1 MTSALP
7 RGLARIR
14 DVVMSLQLLLPVFL
28 ITNKCINLEYFSV
41 RMITSNSRNFGRFTA
56 TLSRE
61 RKTIHVARLSLK
73 ERENN
78 GQED

>member
-28 ITNKCINLEYFSV
+28 ITNKCINLDNIQGPQIVYLNQ
-41 RMITSNSRNFGRFTA
+41 I
-56 TLSRE
+56 
-61 RKTIHVARLSLK
+61 
-73 ERENN
+73 
-78 GQED
+78 QE

>member
-28 ITNKCINLEYFSV
+28 ITNKCINLDFLLVAKYD
-41 RMITSNSRNFGRFTA
+41 T
-56 TLSRE
+56 
-61 RKTIHVARLSLK
+61 RKIRTKRSMNM
-73 ERENN
+73 ENKN
-78 GQED
+78 LVILLYKTNLAKVKLCAGF

>member
-28 ITNKCINLEYFSV
+28 ITNKCINLEYNL
-41 RMITSNSRNFGRFTA
+41 I
-56 TLSRE
+56 
-61 RKTIHVARLSLK
+61 
-73 ERENN
+73 
-78 GQED
+78 

>member
-28 ITNKCINLEYFSV
+28 ITNKCINLEYICSGYGDCIKIAIN
-41 RMITSNSRNFGRFTA
+41 RILKG
-56 TLSRE
+56 TL
-61 RKTIHVARLSLK
+61 
-73 ERENN
+73 
-78 GQED
+78 

>member
-28 ITNKCINLEYFSV
+28 ITNKCINLKKQNLPSV
-41 RMITSNSRNFGRFTA
+41 PYG
-56 TLSRE
+56 
-61 RKTIHVARLSLK
+61 
-73 ERENN
+73 
-78 GQED
+78 

>member
-28 ITNKCINLEYFSV
+28 ITNKCINLETDLRS
-41 RMITSNSRNFGRFTA
+41 
-56 TLSRE
+56 
-61 RKTIHVARLSLK
+61 
-73 ERENN
+73 
-78 GQED
+78 